1 MNKFDL
7 IEMMAE
13 GSHVSKRTAECAYQ
27 IIIDQITDTLKKGG
41 KVQFKNFGSF
51 RVAQRAASTRFHYQ
65 TGQEINIS
73 AANIVK
79 FRPGKR
85 LAEAAN
91 ESKTPPKRLM
101 PEWSGFFKK

>member
-7 IEMMAE
+7 IEIMAE
-13 GSHVSKRTAECAYQ
+13 RSHVPKRTAERAYQ
-27 IIIDQITDTLKKGG
+27 IIIEQITDTLKKGE
-41 KVQFKNFGSF
+41 KVQIKNFGTF
-51 RVAQRAASTRFHYQ
+51 RVSQRAASTRFHYQ

-79 FRPGKR
+79 FKPGKR

-91 ESKTPPKRLM
+91 ESKTPPKRLI
-101 PEWSGFFKK
+101 PEWLK